1 MSKLLLIILSL
12 AFFVS
17 LKAQEVK
24 IFSPD
29 RQMEVRVKTSPN
41 MTWSIYYKN
50 ELILKE
56 SKIAIQLND
65 GYLLGVNQ
73 KLLSKHTTSIQNT
86 TKMAIPTKNAY
97 YKTYY
102 KGMIFTFKI
111 NKLRE
116 YKVEFRVFNKGVAYR
131 FITNFENEL
140 KIENELIELNFPKN
154 TETYFPRESKF
165 ISHYEP
171 SYQHI
176 NMDTIGYTSF
186 ASLPILMKVK
196 GVNML
201 FSEMNLVD
209 YPNMYLLANQEG
221 SLTAF
226 FPYRVKEMRPDPK
239 KPDRNEIR
247 VLDENDIA
255 LTYGKRDFPWRYFII
270 SENDGDLIESNIP
283 YTLSTPQKIW
293 EVDWIKPGHVVCD
306 LYNAN
311 GIYEEKYMKEVDSY
325 TYEDYIDFAAK
336 YKFEYVMMGEGWSK
350 TTNDITLVRDGL
362 DMEEIVKY
370 GEKRNVGIILWML
383 WKPLDENMDSVLSTY
398 QKWGIK
404 GIKVDFMQ
412 RGDQYMVNFYERVAK
427 AAAEHR
433 LIVDFHSSFKPVG
446 LSRAYPNVLSYEG
459 VRGNKYNKWSKD
471 ITPEHTLTIP
481 FIRMAVGPMDF
492 APGSMRN
499 VHKNQFQ
506 VSDTNPMSM
515 GTRCRQLAMYV
526 VYESGIQMLC
536 DASFNYEAEPEI
548 PQLISR
554 IPVSWDET
562 RVLEGKIGEVL
573 VIARRKGKSWYV
585 GAMTNSEERDIK
597 IDLREFL
604 SPGNYSLTLVEDGPS
619 AKTNAEDYSI
629 SKRTIA
635 SNQSINIYMVAGGG
649 SLAIFEPMKS
659 SKKKKKKR

>member
-1 MSKLLLIILSL
+1 MYKLLTIILFLSSFIKL
-12 AFFVS
+12 N
-17 LKAQEVK
+17 AQEVK
-24 IFSPD
+24 ILSPD
-29 RQMEVRVKTSPN
+29 RQMEVRVNTSPD

-50 ELILKE
+50 ELILKK
-56 SKIAIQLND
+56 SKIALQLND

-73 KLLSKHTTSIQNT
+73 KLLSKKITSIQNT
-86 TKMAIPTKNAY
+86 TKVAIPTKIAY
-97 YKTYY
+97 HKTSY

-111 NKLRE
+111 NNLRE
-116 YKVEFRVFNKGVAYR
+116 YKVEFRVFNDGAAYR

-140 KIENELIELNFPKN
+140 KIENELVELNFPKN
-154 TETYFPRESKF
+154 TESYFPKETKF
-165 ISHYEP
+165 ISRYEP
-171 SYQHI
+171 HYQHV
-176 NMDTIGYTSF
+176 NMDSIGYTSF
-186 ASLPILMKVK
+186 ASLPILMNVK

-221 SLTAF
+221 RLTAF

-270 SENDGDLIESNIP
+270 SENEGDLIESSIP
-283 YTLSTPQKIW
+283 YTLATPRKIW

-311 GIYEEKYMKEVDSY
+311 GLYKEKYMKDIDTY
-325 TYEDYIDFAAK
+325 TYKDYIDFAAK
-336 YKFEYVMMGEGWSK
+336 YGFEYVMMGEGWSK
-350 TTNDITLVRDGL
+350 TTKDITLVRDGL
-362 DMEEIVKY
+362 NMEEIVDY
-370 GEKRNVGIILWML
+370 GQKKNVGIILWML
-383 WKPLDENMDSVLSTY
+383 WKPLDEHMDSVLNTY

-412 RGDQYMVNFYERVAK
+412 RGDQYMVNYYERVAK
-427 AAAEHR
+427 AAADHR
-433 LIVDFHSSFKPVG
+433 LVVDFHASFKPVG

-459 VRGNKYNKWSKD
+459 VRGNKYNKCSDD
-471 ITPEHTLTIP
+471 ITPEHTLIIP

-506 VSDTNPMSM
+506 VSESNPMSM
-515 GTRCRQLAMYV
+515 GTRCRQLAMYIT
-526 VYESGIQMLC
+526 YESGLQMLC
-536 DASFNYEAEPEI
+536 DAPFVYESDPEI

-562 RVLEGKIGEVL
+562 RVLEGKIGEVI

-585 GAMTNSEERDIK
+585 GAMTNAQERDIK
-597 IDLREFL
+597 IDLRKFL
-604 SPGNYSLTLVEDGPS
+604 SPGNYNLTLVEDEPS
-619 AKTNAEDYSI
+619 TKSNAEDYSI
-629 SKRTIA
+629 STKTIA
-635 SNQSINIYMVAGGG
+635 SNQSINVFMVAGGG
-649 SLAIFEPMKS
+649 CLAIFEPMKS
-659 SKKKKKKR
+659 SKKKKKR